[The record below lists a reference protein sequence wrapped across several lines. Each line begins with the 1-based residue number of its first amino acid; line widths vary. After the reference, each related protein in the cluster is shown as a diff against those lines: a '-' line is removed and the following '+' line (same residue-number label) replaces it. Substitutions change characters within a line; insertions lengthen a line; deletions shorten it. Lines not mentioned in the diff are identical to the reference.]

1 MAPLVRRESE
11 FSLMTPT
18 ITTHPEAAAAAT
30 LRGLP
35 LTVDAAEPCLV
46 CGHDGVQLFAD
57 LGHTAL
63 ANNLT
68 SEPAPAGEPHYPLRV
83 GYCPACWHVQ
93 LLDRVPP
100 AAMFT
105 EYCYVSSA
113 SSTLREHLG
122 SLAAAAAA
130 RLQLGPGELA
140 VDIGSNDGTLLSA
153 LGRLQ
158 PAACLQGVDPAA
170 NLAALAR
177 AAGVPTE
184 IAYFNEDTARR
195 LIERHGRRA
204 RLITATNSFPH
215 IPELDSYLAG
225 VAALLAPGGRFVVEA
240 HYLGDL
246 LDQLAF
252 DTIYHEHVSY
262 WALGP
267 MRHAL
272 RRHGLDVVDVERLP
286 VHHGQLRAWIGHAG
300 EAAPSPAVAALDQA
314 EIEAGLRSPITYTRF
329 ARRLEQLRHQM
340 RDAVAGVLNSGQR
353 LAGYGAPAKAATL
366 AAYCGLGP
374 REIAWIADRNPLKQ
388 GRYLPGAGIPIVSCE
403 RLEQDPPD
411 VLLLFAWNFA
421 PEIMTQLAAFRRAGG
436 RFLVPVPEPHLL

>member
-1 MAPLVRRESE
+1 
-11 FSLMTPT
+11 MTST
-18 ITTHPEAAAAAT
+18 IAINPEAAVHS
-30 LRGLP
+30 LP
-35 LTVDAAEPCLV
+35 FAPDAPQPCLV
-46 CGHDGVQLFAD
+46 CGHGGVQLFAD

-68 SEPAPAGEPHYPLRV
+68 AEPAPAGEPHYPLRV
-83 GYCPACWHVQ
+83 GYCPRCWHVQ

-122 SLAAAAAA
+122 SLAATAAA
-130 RLQLGPGELA
+130 RLHLGPDELA
-140 VDIGSNDGTLLSA
+140 VDIGSNDGTLLAA

-158 PAACLQGVDPAA
+158 PSARLQGIDPAA

-177 AAGVPTE
+177 AAGVSTE
-184 IAYFNEDTARR
+184 VAYFNLDSARM
-195 LIERHGRRA
+195 LMSRHGRRA

-300 EAAPSPAVAALDQA
+300 EVTPTPAVAALEQA
-314 EIEAGLRSPITYTRF
+314 EIAAGLRSPATYTRF
-329 ARRLEQLRHQM
+329 AERLETLARQLRE
-340 RDAVAGVLNSGQR
+340 AVAGVWASGQR

-366 AAYCGLGP
+366 AAYCKLGP

-388 GRYLPGAGIPIVSCE
+388 GRYLPGAGIPIVGCE
-403 RLEQDPPD
+403 RLATDRPD

-421 PEIMTQLAAFRRAGG
+421 PEIMAQLDSFRRAGG
-436 RFLVPVPEPHLL
+436 RFLVPVPEPRLVD